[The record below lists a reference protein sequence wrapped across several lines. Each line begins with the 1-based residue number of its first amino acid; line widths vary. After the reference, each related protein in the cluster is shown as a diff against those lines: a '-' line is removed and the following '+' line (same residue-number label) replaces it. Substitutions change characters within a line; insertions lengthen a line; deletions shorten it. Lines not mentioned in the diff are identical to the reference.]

1 LVNKNKLKLANTKS
15 ITEAAYA
22 LLMQVQIGQLTGSF
36 LMESAQCNMYTP
48 EFSSH
53 TKGLEISRK
62 QKTVSILKRF
72 FFYNVKCLINHS
84 TFSIIYLSILS
95 TLVVQQTI

>member
-1 LVNKNKLKLANTKS
+1 MQGTELSLKEFSNGISTMRS
-15 ITEAAYA
+15 
-22 LLMQVQIGQLTGSF
+22 
-36 LMESAQCNMYTP
+36 MYTP

-53 TKGLEISRK
+53 TKELKVELIEK
-62 QKTVSILKRF
+62 TKTVSISSKRF
-72 FFYNVKCLINHS
+72 FVYNVKCLINHS